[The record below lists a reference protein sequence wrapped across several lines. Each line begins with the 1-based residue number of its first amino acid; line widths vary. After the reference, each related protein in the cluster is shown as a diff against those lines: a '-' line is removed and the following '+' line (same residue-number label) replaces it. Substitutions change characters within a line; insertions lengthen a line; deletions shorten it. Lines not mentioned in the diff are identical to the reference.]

1 MTEQQIGRRSEGYQ
15 LLAWSVFLPPLIVWP
30 FLSAFP
36 AFTLLGGSL
45 STVVIAVNIILLG
58 TGFWALA
65 AAWIAFRVLSTPAAR
80 GILRAGPS
88 GGRGLWIGGYAA
100 AWTTLYAIVALASR

>member
-15 LLAWSVFLPPLIVWP
+15 LLAWSVFLPPLVLWP

-45 STVVIAVNIILLG
+45 SQVVFAVNVILLG

-65 AAWIAFRVLSTPAAR
+65 AAWIAFRVLSTPATRA
-80 GILRAGPS
+80 IFSAGPP
-88 GGRGLWIGGYAA
+88 GGRGLWIGGYATV
-100 AWTTLYAIVALASR
+100 WTTLYAIAALASR